1 MGMNR
6 ILLTVFFL
14 GSIWPAAAANPR
26 GHCSPGRRHLGRP
39 RCYPYPLPRARHVR
53 LCHDLGGLRPPAPN
67 APARSSRSSRRL
79 VQEEPAPLS
88 HCALNSTPRLATT
101 ILNSATRRP
110 SRSTNAR
117 SSSTPTI
124 NPHSHPKFLLREV
137 SFTERAPPFG
147 DMAGQFW

>member
-1 MGMNR
+1 MGVSR

-26 GHCSPGRRHLGRP
+26 GHCSLGRRHLGRP

-117 SSSTPTI
+117 SSLTRTMKRNI
-124 NPHSHPKFLLREV
+124 TTKLYCGEV
-137 SFTERAPPFG
+137 SFTKRAPPF
-147 DMAGQFW
+147 W